1 MRLST
6 AVDKFYMSRRTSA
19 CFSGLTTQDFGAETW
34 EVGAVLAA
42 RDPVGTSPRA
52 CFSRRAILTNAL
64 VPHDSVS
71 CRICR
76 ICRRLRMMVYAPLR
90 SFSHAHRSIALNRQL
105 DLERVRVTTENMQ
118 QDVDRSSQIWPV
130 NAETSDSTS
139 GAEEP
144 GVDELIHMSDQV
156 INDRASVFFWF
167 LNL

>member
-1 MRLST
+1 
-6 AVDKFYMSRRTSA
+6 
-19 CFSGLTTQDFGAETW
+19 
-34 EVGAVLAA
+34 
-42 RDPVGTSPRA
+42 
-52 CFSRRAILTNAL
+52 
-64 VPHDSVS
+64 
-71 CRICR
+71 
-76 ICRRLRMMVYAPLR
+76 MMVYAPLR

-156 INDRASVFFWF
+156 ITDRASVFFF
-167 LNL
+167 GF